1 MESVTFFVYSFVSI
15 LTIVNPIGGLITFV
29 SLTSGMSE
37 GRRKE
42 IATRSVVIA
51 CLIAVVFAVSGELIL
66 RFFGITVDAL
76 RVAGGV
82 LLFIVALNMVFAK
95 PSPEGVTDEEVED
108 ASKKEDISVF
118 PIAMPLL
125 TGPGTITTVIVL
137 IRSGKTL
144 GLKVLDIL
152 AILAVFVLTYIIFRF
167 SNRIIKVLGVTG
179 SLLVSRI
186 MGLLLASIAVNFI
199 TVGIWNL
206 YKTMS

>member
-1 MESVTFFVYSFVSI
+1 
-15 LTIVNPIGGLITFV
+15 
-29 SLTSGMSE
+29 
-37 GRRKE
+37 
-42 IATRSVVIA
+42 
-51 CLIAVVFAVSGELIL
+51 
-66 RFFGITVDAL
+66 
-76 RVAGGV
+76 
-82 LLFIVALNMVFAK
+82 
-95 PSPEGVTDEEVED
+95 
-108 ASKKEDISVF
+108 
-118 PIAMPLL
+118 MPLL

-206 YKTMS
+206 YKTMN